1 MHKDLIIDLQQSM
14 DTFALETVIDSLHN
28 FCKTNN
34 VSLEDAIATYID
46 VYLSNNEE
54 R

>member
-1 MHKDLIIDLQQSM
+1 MHKDLLIELQQSM
-14 DTFALETVIDSLHN
+14 DSFALETVIDSLHN

-34 VSLEDAIATYID
+34 VSLEDALKIYID
-46 VYLSNNEE
+46 VYLNNNNE